1 MAQSRQRRE
10 PLNGGECVRGK
21 MDVQAINR
29 TTCRSADIYP
39 ALYTERSEI
48 YRGAT
53 APLTSPIDRPELP
66 LRLTGMSTGRED
78 ECVCLRVESL
88 KANGVFVEVFM
99 V

>member
-1 MAQSRQRRE
+1 
-10 PLNGGECVRGK
+10 

-29 TTCRSADIYP
+29 NTCPTADIFP
-39 ALYTERSEI
+39 ALFAERCEI
-48 YRGAT
+48 YWGAT

-88 KANGVFVEVFM
+88 KAHGVFVEVLM
-99 V
+99 G